1 MHTTEARELYC
12 GADLHGNNVV
22 LQLCDAATGKRVFK
36 RRVKAN
42 LAAVNHALDPY
53 WLRIK
58 TVAVESTYNWYWFL
72 DGLRDQGRDVRL
84 ANPAK
89 MEQYEGL
96 KVTDDHS
103 DAAWLAEQ
111 LRLGILPES
120 YVYPKET
127 RSIRDALRRRQLF
140 VQQRTQSLL
149 SLDSLF
155 SRYGL
160 EKPKTKQLKEWGLPE
175 IQALGL
181 DDFARLQV
189 STLLESVRKS
199 DALARQVEDMVLA
212 RVKPTATFERLQ
224 QLPGIGQ
231 VLSMVIAL
239 ESGEFSRFGS
249 AGQYASY
256 CRAVKSIRSSN
267 GKKKGRNNGKNGNP
281 YLAWAFVEAAT
292 FAARY
297 YPQINAWYE
306 RKKRRRNIAV
316 AKKALACKLAK
327 ATWHVMNGKDFD
339 ESMLFG

>member
-1 MHTTEARELYC
+1 MHMTEAMELYC

-22 LQLCDAATGKRVFK
+22 LQLCDASGKRVFR

-42 LAAVNHALDPY
+42 LDAVNGALDAY
-53 WLRIK
+53 WPRIK
-58 TVAVESTYNWYWFL
+58 TVAVESTYNWYWFV
-72 DGLRDQGRDVRL
+72 DGLREQGRDVRL

-96 KVTDDHS
+96 KATDDAS

-111 LRLGILPES
+111 TRLGILPES

-127 RSIRDALRRRQLF
+127 RSVRDALRRRQLF
-140 VQQRTQSLL
+140 VRQRTQSLL
-149 SLDSLF
+149 SMDSLF
-155 SRYGL
+155 DRYGL
-160 EKPKTKQLKEWGLPE
+160 DAPGSEQLKKWGLDE
-175 IQALGL
+175 IQSLDV
-181 DDFARLQV
+181 DDFTRLQV
-189 STLLESVRKS
+189 GTLLESVRKS
-199 DALARQVEDMVLA
+199 DALAKQIETSVLA
-212 RVKPTATFERLQ
+212 QVKPTATFRRLQ

-231 VLSMVIAL
+231 ILSMVVAL

-292 FAARY
+292 FAVRY
-297 YPQINAWYE
+297 YPRIKTWYE
-306 RKKRRRNIAV
+306 RKKRRRNVAV

-327 ATWHVMNGKDFD
+327 ATWHVMNGKEFD
-339 ESMLFG
+339 EAMLFG

>member
-1 MHTTEARELYC
+1 MHTTEASELYC

-22 LQLCDAATGKRVFK
+22 LSLCDASGKRVFK

-42 LAAVNHALDPY
+42 LDAVNGALGSHWP
-53 WLRIK
+53 LIK
-58 TVAVESTYNWYWFL
+58 TVAVESTYNWYWFV
-72 DGLRDQGRDVRL
+72 DGLRAQGRDVRL

-96 KVTDDHS
+96 KTTDDKS

-111 LRLGILPES
+111 TRLGILPES
-120 YVYPKET
+120 YVYPKDT
-127 RSIRDALRRRQLF
+127 RSVRDALRRRQLF
-140 VQQRTQSLL
+140 VRQRTQILL

-160 EKPKTKQLKEWGLPE
+160 ESPGSERLKKWGHSE
-175 IQALGL
+175 IQALDL
-181 DDFARLQV
+181 DEFSRLQV
-189 STLLESVRKS
+189 ITLLESVRKS
-199 DALARQVEDMVLA
+199 DALAKQIEAQVLA
-212 RVKPTATFERLQ
+212 RVKPTVQYQRLQ
-224 QLPGIGQ
+224 QLPGVGQ

-239 ESGEFSRFGS
+239 ESGEFSRFAS

-292 FAARY
+292 FAVRY
-297 YPQINAWYE
+297 YPKIKSWYE
-306 RKKRRRNIAV
+306 RKKQRRNVAV
-316 AKKALACKLAK
+316 AKKALACKLSK
-327 ATWHVMNGKDFD
+327 ATWHVMNGKDYD
-339 ESMLFG
+339 EKMLFG

>member
-1 MHTTEARELYC
+1 MHTTEASELYC

-22 LQLCDAATGKRVFK
+22 LSLCDASGKRVFK

-42 LAAVNHALDPY
+42 LNAVNEALDSY
-53 WLRIK
+53 WLRIR
-58 TVAVESTYNWYWFL
+58 TVAVESTYNWYWFV
-72 DGLRDQGRDVRL
+72 DGLRAQGRDVRL

-96 KVTDDHS
+96 KNTDDRS

-111 LRLGILPES
+111 TRLGILPES
-120 YVYPKET
+120 YVYPKDT
-127 RSIRDALRRRQLF
+127 RSVRDALRRRQLF
-140 VQQRTQSLL
+140 VRQRTKILL

-155 SRYGL
+155 SRYGF
-160 EKPKTKQLKEWGLPE
+160 ESPCSEQLKKWGYPDIESLD
-175 IQALGL
+175 L
-181 DDFARLQV
+181 DDFSRLQV
-189 STLLESVRKS
+189 TTLLESVRNS
-199 DALARQVEDMVLA
+199 DALAKQIEAEVLA
-212 RVKPTATFERLQ
+212 RVKPTVQYQRLQ

-231 VLSMVIAL
+231 TLSMVIAL
-239 ESGEFSRFGS
+239 ESGEFSRFAS

-281 YLAWAFVEAAT
+281 YLAWAFIEAAT
-292 FAARY
+292 FAVRY
-297 YPQINAWYE
+297 YPRIKSWYE
-306 RKKRRRNIAV
+306 RKKQRRNVAV

-339 ESMLFG
+339 ETMLFG